1 MIVVLFLH
9 TKTTTLVTQTHRGVR
24 KLIADYR
31 PTCLILPVAIE
42 EVVYFYVSSEE
53 TGSKKLNKHEE
64 ELKCKSTGFEVQ
76 CPIIPGNPKTL

>member
-9 TKTTTLVTQTHRGVR
+9 TKTTALVTQTHRGIR

-31 PTCLILPVAIE
+31 LTCLILPIAIE

-53 TGSKKLNKHEE
+53 TEA
-64 ELKCKSTGFEVQ
+64 Q
-76 CPIIPGNPKTL
+76 